1 MFLVSRYVWKEDM
14 HSLTCSLSSGT
25 RSLILTNQGLLNKLQ
40 RLSTTAWQTLRRD
53 HIHREDHYK
62 VINDCE
68 TALLDYLRGCEV
80 FVAARGR
87 K

>member
-1 MFLVSRYVWKEDM
+1 MERRYAFTNLLSFFRDTFSFINESRTPKQT
-14 HSLTCSLSSGT
+14 SKAFNRCL
-25 RSLILTNQGLLNKLQ
+25 
-40 RLSTTAWQTLRRD
+40 QTLKRD
-53 HIHREDHYK
+53 HIHGEDHYK

-80 FVAARGR
+80 FVAAQGR